1 MNVGILIRNNIMK
14 NVIYQLR
21 FASCWYCNKDNKKL
35 LNNLF
40 CSHCNVLQM
49 PDKKGN
55 YFKILGVEE
64 NYDIDEVTLA
74 KQFKALQ
81 MNLHPDKFA
90 NK

>member
-1 MNVGILIRNNIMK
+1 
-14 NVIYQLR
+14 
-21 FASCWYCNKDNKKL
+21 
-35 LNNLF
+35 
-40 CSHCNVLQM
+40 M
-49 PDKKGN
+49 PDKKEN

-64 NYDIDEVTLA
+64 NYDIDETKLV

>member
-1 MNVGILIRNNIMK
+1 MNLGILFRNNTMK
-14 NVIYQLR
+14 NLVFQLR
-21 FASCWYCNKDNKKL
+21 FASCWSCNKDNKKL

-49 PDKKGN
+49 PNEKEN

-64 NYDIDEVTLA
+64 NYDIDEATLA